1 MEKLILF
8 YDDTKPSCCRCIS
21 SFQKHENVECRKM
34 SDNQD
39 KTLIFATGAKIGLV
53 FESENG
59 KVPYT
64 VSHIIWRVVADKNQE
79 HMILVTGG
87 KRELKAIETAQK
99 DMDKRGYHTG
109 HIYFRYLLEKYKVKG
124 EEATDRI
131 LKDMETNEIR
141 DHVREKYGSMTQ
153 EGSSEKPAEGISD
166 LQKIS
171 EGSLNMMIGSRG
183 GRI

>member
-64 VSHIIWRVVADKNQE
+64 VSHIIWRVVADKNQD
-79 HMILVTGG
+79 HMILVTG
-87 KRELKAIETAQK
+87 ESA
-99 DMDKRGYHTG
+99 
-109 HIYFRYLLEKYKVKG
+109 
-124 EEATDRI
+124 
-131 LKDMETNEIR
+131 
-141 DHVREKYGSMTQ
+141 S
-153 EGSSEKPAEGISD
+153 
-166 LQKIS
+166 
-171 EGSLNMMIGSRG
+171 
-183 GRI
+183 

>member
-87 KRELKAIETAQK
+87 KQSRLPRKIWT
-99 DMDKRGYHTG
+99 RGG
-109 HIYFRYLLEKYKVKG
+109 IIQGIF
-124 EEATDRI
+124 
-131 LKDMETNEIR
+131 
-141 DHVREKYGSMTQ
+141 
-153 EGSSEKPAEGISD
+153 ISD
-166 LQKIS
+166 ICLKNIK
-171 EGSLNMMIGSRG
+171 
-183 GRI
+183 

>member
-1 MEKLILF
+1 
-8 YDDTKPSCCRCIS
+8 
-21 SFQKHENVECRKM
+21 
-34 SDNQD
+34 
-39 KTLIFATGAKIGLV
+39 
-53 FESENG
+53 
-59 KVPYT
+59 
-64 VSHIIWRVVADKNQE
+64 
-79 HMILVTGG
+79 
-87 KRELKAIETAQK
+87 
-99 DMDKRGYHTG
+99 MDKRGYHTG

-141 DHVREKYGSMTQ
+141 DHVREKIWKYDQ

-183 GRI
+183 GRMNSAKKNGNIILDFSHIYPENIEKEIKGSAGST

>member
-53 FESENG
+53 YESENG

-141 DHVREKYGSMTQ
+141 DHVREKYGSMTRR
-153 EGSSEKPAEGISD
+153 EVVKSLRKEFRTYKKY
-166 LQKIS
+166 QKAH
-171 EGSLNMMIGSRG
+171 
-183 GRI
+183 